1 MIQYRIK
8 KSLLLGMACL
18 GLLSVS
24 GCGSSKRYAYMQ
36 DVELAKRYSV
46 DYEHKLVVEPGD
58 RIRVA
63 VQSAYPEL
71 VAPFNGLGFQTSVPS
86 ISTVASSNSR
96 DNVSSQELRGFGYTV
111 NEKGEINF
119 PVLGWVKVS
128 GLTLDGVSRY
138 IEEQIKKSKYL
149 TDPRVETIF
158 ANFQVYMLGAL
169 NGVGDGVSSYRGGE
183 SQNAQSI
190 QNHVFLPINSIGG
203 GVLRVSD
210 KRELSILEAL
220 AYMGDLPVNANIEK
234 VMIIRRINGQ
244 FVTYCLDMKS
254 TDIYT
259 SPAFYLKQN
268 DIVYVEPLYRKS
280 DFEGVERVLQ
290 MFGYVA
296 TSITSVVALVALLRR

>member
-24 GCGSSKRYAYMQ
+24 SCGSSKRYAYMQ

-46 DYEHKLVVEPGD
+46 DYEHKLVIEPGD
-58 RIRVA
+58 RIRIS
-63 VQSAYPEL
+63 VQSDYPEL
-71 VAPFNGLGFQTSVPS
+71 VAPFNGLGFQTSVPG
-86 ISTVASSNSR
+86 
-96 DNVSSQELRGFGYTV
+96 VSSSSSVGNSTSIQEMQAFGYSV
-111 NEKGEINF
+111 NENGEINF
-119 PVLGWVKVS
+119 PVLGWVKVA
-128 GLTLDGVSRY
+128 GLTLEGVSRHL
-138 IEEQIKKSKYL
+138 ETLIKKSKYV

-158 ANFQVYMLGAL
+158 TNFQIYMLGAL
-169 NGVGDGVSSYRGGE
+169 NGVGNGAGG
-183 SQNAQSI
+183 STSVAQNAS
-190 QNHVFLPINSIGG
+190 FTAINTIGG

-220 AYMGDLPVNANIEK
+220 AYMGDLPINANIEK

-244 FVTYCLDMKS
+244 FVTYRLNMKS

-268 DIVYVEPLYRKS
+268 DIVYVEPLYRRD
-280 DFEGVERVLQ
+280 DFEGVQRVFQ
-290 MFGYVA
+290 AFGYV
-296 TSITSVVALVALLRR
+296 TTTITSVVALIALLRR

>member
-1 MIQYRIK
+1 MN
-8 KSLLLGMACL
+8 S
-18 GLLSVS
+18 
-24 GCGSSKRYAYMQ
+24 CGSAKRYAYMQ

-71 VAPFNGLGFQTSVPS
+71 VAPFNGLGFQTSVPGVS
-86 ISTVASSNSR
+86 ASNPSSGNSTSPQ
-96 DNVSSQELRGFGYTV
+96 DLRGFGYTV

-119 PVLGWVKVS
+119 PVLGWVKVA
-128 GLTLDGVSRY
+128 GLTLDGVSRH
-138 IEEQIKKSKYL
+138 IEGEIKKSKYL

-169 NGVGDGVSSYRGGE
+169 NGIGNGASSSGTSNIQNE
-183 SQNAQSI
+183 QNA
-190 QNHVFLPINSIGG
+190 VFTAINSIGG
-203 GVLRVSD
+203 GVLRISE
-210 KRELSILEAL
+210 KRDLNILEAL

-244 FVTYCLDMKS
+244 FVTYRLNMKS

-268 DIVYVEPLYRKS
+268 DIVYVEPLYRQS
-280 DFEGVERVLQ
+280 NFEGVERVLQ
-290 MFGYVA
+290 MLGYVA
-296 TSITSVVALVALLRR
+296 TTITSVVAITTLLRR

>member
-1 MIQYRIK
+1 MN
-8 KSLLLGMACL
+8 S
-18 GLLSVS
+18 
-24 GCGSSKRYAYMQ
+24 CGSAKRYAYMQ

-63 VQSAYPEL
+63 VQSDYPEL
-71 VAPFNGLGFQTSVPS
+71 VAPFNGLGFQTSVPGVPTS
-86 ISTVASSNSR
+86 SSGNST
-96 DNVSSQELRGFGYTV
+96 SSQETKGFGYTV

-119 PVLGWVKVS
+119 PVLGWVKVE

-169 NGVGDGVSSYRGGE
+169 NGVGGSGASSVY
-183 SQNAQSI
+183 SAQNAT
-190 QNHVFLPINSIGG
+190 FTAINSIGG

-210 KRELSILEAL
+210 KRDLSILEAL
-220 AYMGDLPVNANIEK
+220 AYMGDLPINANIEK

-244 FVTYCLDMKS
+244 FVTYRLNMKS

-268 DIVYVEPLYRKS
+268 DIVYVEPLYRRN
-280 DFEGVERVLQ
+280 DFEDVQRVFQ
-290 MFGYVA
+290 VFGYV
-296 TSITSVVALVALLRR
+296 TTTITSVVALIALLRR

>member
-1 MIQYRIK
+1 MIQYHIK
-8 KSLLLGMACL
+8 KSLLLGTAFL
-18 GLLSVS
+18 GLLFMNS
-24 GCGSSKRYAYMQ
+24 CGSAKRYAYMQ

-63 VQSAYPEL
+63 VQSDYPEL
-71 VAPFNGLGFQTSVPS
+71 VAPFNGLGFQTSVPGVS
-86 ISTVASSNSR
+86 ASNS
-96 DNVSSQELRGFGYTV
+96 SSGNSTSVQEMKGFGYTV

-119 PVLGWVKVS
+119 PVLGWVKVA
-128 GLTLDGVSRY
+128 GLTLDGVSRH
-138 IEEQIKKSKYL
+138 IEDQIKKSKYL

-169 NGVGDGVSSYRGGE
+169 NGVGSGNGASSYAGN
-183 SQNAQSI
+183 QNTTFTA
-190 QNHVFLPINSIGG
+190 INSIGG

-220 AYMGDLPVNANIEK
+220 AYMGDLPINANIEK

-244 FVTYCLDMKS
+244 FVTYRLNMKS

-268 DIVYVEPLYRKS
+268 DIVYVEPLYRRN
-280 DFEGVERVLQ
+280 DFEDVQRVFQ
-290 MFGYVA
+290 VFGYV
-296 TSITSVVALVALLRR
+296 TTTITSVVALIALLRR

>member
-1 MIQYRIK
+1 MN
-8 KSLLLGMACL
+8 S
-18 GLLSVS
+18 
-24 GCGSSKRYAYMQ
+24 CGSAKRYAYMQ

-46 DYEHKLVVEPGD
+46 DYEHKLVIEPGD

-63 VQSAYPEL
+63 VQSDYPEL
-71 VAPFNGLGFQTSVPS
+71 VAPFNGLGFQTSVPGV
-86 ISTVASSNSR
+86 STSSLGNST
-96 DNVSSQELRGFGYTV
+96 SSQETKGFGYTV

-119 PVLGWVKVS
+119 PVLGWVKVA
-128 GLTLDGVSRY
+128 GLTLDGVSRH
-138 IEEQIKKSKYL
+138 IEDQIKKSKYL

-169 NGVGDGVSSYRGGE
+169 NGVGSGNGASSYAAN
-183 SQNAQSI
+183 QNTTFTA
-190 QNHVFLPINSIGG
+190 INSIGG

-220 AYMGDLPVNANIEK
+220 AYMGDLPINANIEK

-244 FVTYCLDMKS
+244 FVTYRLNMTS

-290 MFGYVA
+290 MLGYV
-296 TSITSVVALVALLRR
+296 TTTITSVVALVVLLRR

>member
-1 MIQYRIK
+1 MIQYHIK
-8 KSLLLGMACL
+8 KSLLLGVACL

-24 GCGSSKRYAYMQ
+24 GCGSPKRYAYMQ

-63 VQSAYPEL
+63 VQSDYPEL
-71 VAPFNGLGFQTSVPS
+71 VAPFNGLGFQTSMPGVP
-86 ISTVASSNSR
+86 ASSSSSVNIT
-96 DNVSSQELRGFGYTV
+96 SSQEMRGFGYTV

-128 GLTLDGVSRY
+128 GLTLEGVSRHL
-138 IEEQIKKSKYL
+138 EEQIKKSKYL

-158 ANFQVYMLGAL
+158 ANFQIYMLGAL
-169 NGVGDGVSSYRGGE
+169 NGVGSGNGGSSYTE
-183 SQNAQSI
+183 NQNTTFTA
-190 QNHVFLPINSIGG
+190 INSIGG
-203 GVLRVSD
+203 GVLRVSE
-210 KRELSILEAL
+210 KKELNILEAL
-220 AYMGDLPVNANIEK
+220 AYMGDLPINANIEK

-244 FVTYCLDMKS
+244 FVTYRLNMKS

-290 MFGYVA
+290 MLGYVA
-296 TSITSVVALVALLRR
+296 TSITSVVALIVLLRR

>member
-8 KSLLLGMACL
+8 KSLLLGTAFL
-18 GLLSVS
+18 GLLFMNS
-24 GCGSSKRYAYMQ
+24 CGSAKRYAYMQ

-63 VQSAYPEL
+63 VQSDYPEL
-71 VAPFNGLGFQTSVPS
+71 VAPFNGLGFQTSVPGVS
-86 ISTVASSNSR
+86 ASNS
-96 DNVSSQELRGFGYTV
+96 SSGNSTSVQEMRGFGYTV

-119 PVLGWVKVS
+119 PVLGWVKVA
-128 GLTLDGVSRY
+128 GLTLDGVSRH
-138 IEEQIKKSKYL
+138 IEDQIKKSKYL

-169 NGVGDGVSSYRGGE
+169 NGVDSGNGASSYAGN
-183 SQNAQSI
+183 QNTTFTA
-190 QNHVFLPINSIGG
+190 INSIGG

-244 FVTYCLDMKS
+244 FVTYRLNMKS

-290 MFGYVA
+290 MLGYVA

>member
-1 MIQYRIK
+1 MN
-8 KSLLLGMACL
+8 S
-18 GLLSVS
+18 
-24 GCGSSKRYAYMQ
+24 CGSAKRYAYMQ

-46 DYEHKLVVEPGD
+46 DYEHKLVIEPGD

-63 VQSAYPEL
+63 VQSDYPEL
-71 VAPFNGLGFQTSVPS
+71 VAPFNGLGFQTSVPGV
-86 ISTVASSNSR
+86 STSSLGNST
-96 DNVSSQELRGFGYTV
+96 SSQETKGFGYTV

-119 PVLGWVKVS
+119 PVLGWVKVA
-128 GLTLDGVSRY
+128 GLTLDGVSRH
-138 IEEQIKKSKYL
+138 IEDQIKKSKYL

-169 NGVGDGVSSYRGGE
+169 NGVGSGNGASSYAGN
-183 SQNAQSI
+183 QNTTFTA
-190 QNHVFLPINSIGG
+190 INSIGG

-220 AYMGDLPVNANIEK
+220 ADMGDLPINANIEK

-244 FVTYCLDMKS
+244 FVTYRLNMKS

-268 DIVYVEPLYRKS
+268 DIVYVEPLYRRN
-280 DFEGVERVLQ
+280 DFEDVQRVFQ
-290 MFGYVA
+290 VFGYV
-296 TSITSVVALVALLRR
+296 TTTITSVVALIALLRR

>member
-1 MIQYRIK
+1 MN
-8 KSLLLGMACL
+8 S
-18 GLLSVS
+18 
-24 GCGSSKRYAYMQ
+24 CGSAKRYAYMQ

-63 VQSAYPEL
+63 VQSDYPEL
-71 VAPFNGLGFQTSVPS
+71 VAPFNGLGFQTSVPGVPTS
-86 ISTVASSNSR
+86 SSGNST
-96 DNVSSQELRGFGYTV
+96 SSQETKGFGYTV

-119 PVLGWVKVS
+119 PVLGWVKVA

-169 NGVGDGVSSYRGGE
+169 NGVGGSGASSVY
-183 SQNAQSI
+183 SAQNAT
-190 QNHVFLPINSIGG
+190 FTAINSIGG

-210 KRELSILEAL
+210 KRDLSILEAL
-220 AYMGDLPVNANIEK
+220 AYMGDLPINANIEK

-244 FVTYCLDMKS
+244 FVTYRLNMKS

-268 DIVYVEPLYRKS
+268 DIVYVEPLYRRN
-280 DFEGVERVLQ
+280 DFEDVQRVFQ
-290 MFGYVA
+290 VFGYV
-296 TSITSVVALVALLRR
+296 TTTITSVVALIALLRR

>member
-1 MIQYRIK
+1 MIQYHIK
-8 KSLLLGMACL
+8 KSLLLGTAFL
-18 GLLSVS
+18 GLLFMNS
-24 GCGSSKRYAYMQ
+24 CGSTKRYAYMQ

-46 DYEHKLVVEPGD
+46 DYEHKLVIEPGD

-63 VQSAYPEL
+63 VQSDYPEL
-71 VAPFNGLGFQTSVPS
+71 VAPFNGLGFQTSVPGV
-86 ISTVASSNSR
+86 STSSLGNST
-96 DNVSSQELRGFGYTV
+96 SSQETKGFGYTV

-119 PVLGWVKVS
+119 PVLGWVKVA
-128 GLTLDGVSRY
+128 GLTLDGVSRH
-138 IEEQIKKSKYL
+138 IEDQIKKSKYL

-169 NGVGDGVSSYRGGE
+169 NGVGSGNGASSYAAN
-183 SQNAQSI
+183 QNTTFTA
-190 QNHVFLPINSIGG
+190 INSIGG

-220 AYMGDLPVNANIEK
+220 AYMGDLPINANIEK

-244 FVTYCLDMKS
+244 FVSYRLNMKS

-268 DIVYVEPLYRKS
+268 DIVYVEPLYRRG
-280 DFEGVERVLQ
+280 DFEGVERVFQ
-290 MFGYVA
+290 AFGYV
-296 TSITSVVALVALLRR
+296 TTTITSVVALIALLRR

>member
-1 MIQYRIK
+1 MIQYHIK
-8 KSLLLGMACL
+8 KSLLLGTAFL
-18 GLLSVS
+18 GLLFMNS
-24 GCGSSKRYAYMQ
+24 CGSAKRYAYMQ

-58 RIRVA
+58 RIRIS
-63 VQSAYPEL
+63 VQSDYPEL
-71 VAPFNGLGFQTSVPS
+71 VAPFSGLGFQTSVPG
-86 ISTVASSNSR
+86 ISASNASSGNS
-96 DNVSSQELRGFGYTV
+96 NSSQEMKGFGYTV
-111 NEKGEINF
+111 NENGEINF
-119 PVLGWVKVS
+119 PVLGWVKVA
-128 GLTLDGVSRY
+128 GLTLDGVSRHL
-138 IEEQIKKSKYL
+138 ENLIKKSKYV

-158 ANFQVYMLGAL
+158 ANFQIYMLGAL
-169 NGVGDGVSSYRGGE
+169 NNLGASGNSSYNLT
-183 SQNAQSI
+183 QNSI
-190 QNHVFLPINSIGG
+190 FTAINTIGG
-203 GVLRVSD
+203 GVLRISD

-244 FVTYCLDMKS
+244 FVTYRLNMKS

-290 MFGYVA
+290 MLGYVA
-296 TSITSVVALVALLRR
+296 TSITSVVALIALLRR

>member
-24 GCGSSKRYAYMQ
+24 SCGSSKRYAYMQ

-46 DYEHKLVVEPGD
+46 DYEHKLVIEPGD
-58 RIRVA
+58 RIRIS
-63 VQSAYPEL
+63 VQSDYPEL
-71 VAPFNGLGFQTSVPS
+71 VAPFNGLGFQTSVPG
-86 ISTVASSNSR
+86 
-96 DNVSSQELRGFGYTV
+96 VSSSSSVGNSTSIQEMQAFGYSV
-111 NEKGEINF
+111 NENGEINF
-119 PVLGWVKVS
+119 PVLGWVKVA
-128 GLTLDGVSRY
+128 GLTLEGVSRHL
-138 IEEQIKKSKYL
+138 ETLIKKSKYV

-158 ANFQVYMLGAL
+158 TNFQIYMLGAL
-169 NGVGDGVSSYRGGE
+169 NGVGNGVGG
-183 SQNAQSI
+183 STSVAQNAS
-190 QNHVFLPINSIGG
+190 FTAINTIGG

-220 AYMGDLPVNANIEK
+220 AYMGDLPINANIEK

-244 FVTYCLDMKS
+244 FVTYRLNMKS

-268 DIVYVEPLYRKS
+268 DIVYVEPLYRRD
-280 DFEGVERVLQ
+280 DFEGVQRVFQ
-290 MFGYVA
+290 AFGYV
-296 TSITSVVALVALLRR
+296 TTTITSVVALIALLRR

>member
-1 MIQYRIK
+1 MIQYHIK
-8 KSLLLGMACL
+8 KSLLLGTAFL
-18 GLLSVS
+18 GLLFMNS
-24 GCGSSKRYAYMQ
+24 CGSAKRYAYMQ

-46 DYEHKLVVEPGD
+46 DSEHKLVIEPGD

-63 VQSAYPEL
+63 VQSDYPEL
-71 VAPFNGLGFQTSVPS
+71 VAPFNGLGFQTSVPGV
-86 ISTVASSNSR
+86 STSSLGNST
-96 DNVSSQELRGFGYTV
+96 SSQETKGFGYTV

-119 PVLGWVKVS
+119 PVLGWVKVA
-128 GLTLDGVSRY
+128 GLTLDGVSRH
-138 IEEQIKKSKYL
+138 IEDQIKKSKYL

-169 NGVGDGVSSYRGGE
+169 NGVGSGNGASSYAGN
-183 SQNAQSI
+183 QNTTFTA
-190 QNHVFLPINSIGG
+190 INSIGG

-220 AYMGDLPVNANIEK
+220 AYMGDLPINANIEK

-244 FVTYCLDMKS
+244 FVTYRLNMKS

-268 DIVYVEPLYRKS
+268 DIVYVEPLYRRN
-280 DFEGVERVLQ
+280 DFEDVQRVFQ
-290 MFGYVA
+290 VFGYV
-296 TSITSVVALVALLRR
+296 TTTITSVVALIALLRR

>member
-1 MIQYRIK
+1 MIQYHIK
-8 KSLLLGMACL
+8 KSLLLGTAFL
-18 GLLSVS
+18 GLLFMNS
-24 GCGSSKRYAYMQ
+24 CGSAKRYAYMQ

-46 DYEHKLVVEPGD
+46 DYEHKLVIEPGD

-63 VQSAYPEL
+63 VQSDYPEL
-71 VAPFNGLGFQTSVPS
+71 VAPFNGLGFQTSVPGV
-86 ISTVASSNSR
+86 STSSLGNST
-96 DNVSSQELRGFGYTV
+96 SSQETKGFGYTV

-119 PVLGWVKVS
+119 PVLGWVKVA
-128 GLTLDGVSRY
+128 GLTLDGVSRH
-138 IEEQIKKSKYL
+138 IEDQIKKSKYL

-169 NGVGDGVSSYRGGE
+169 NGVGSGNGASSYAGN
-183 SQNAQSI
+183 QNTTFTA
-190 QNHVFLPINSIGG
+190 INSIGG

-244 FVTYCLDMKS
+244 FVTYRLNMKS

-290 MFGYVA
+290 MLGYVA
-296 TSITSVVALVALLRR
+296 TSITSVVALVVLLRR

>member
-8 KSLLLGMACL
+8 KSLLLGTAFL
-18 GLLSVS
+18 GLLFMNS
-24 GCGSSKRYAYMQ
+24 CGSAKRYTYMQ

-71 VAPFNGLGFQTSVPS
+71 VAPFNGLGFQTSVPGVGATAANLS
-86 ISTVASSNSR
+86 SGNST
-96 DNVSSQELRGFGYTV
+96 SSQDLRGFGYTV

-119 PVLGWVKVS
+119 PVLGWVKVA
-128 GLTLDGVSRY
+128 GLTLDGVSRH

-169 NGVGDGVSSYRGGE
+169 NGIGSGASSTSNIQNE
-183 SQNAQSI
+183 QNA
-190 QNHVFLPINSIGG
+190 VFTAINSLGG
-203 GVLRVSD
+203 GVLRISE
-210 KRELSILEAL
+210 KRDLSILEAL

-244 FVTYCLDMKS
+244 FVTYRLNMKS

-268 DIVYVEPLYRKS
+268 DIVYVEPLYRQS
-280 DFEGVERVLQ
+280 NFEGVERVLQ
-290 MFGYVA
+290 MLGYVA
-296 TSITSVVALVALLRR
+296 TTITSVVAITTLLRR

>member
-1 MIQYRIK
+1 MY
-8 KSLLLGMACL
+8 S
-18 GLLSVS
+18 
-24 GCGSSKRYAYMQ
+24 CGSAKRYAYMQ

-46 DYEHKLVVEPGD
+46 DYEHKLVIEPGD

-63 VQSAYPEL
+63 VQSDYPEL
-71 VAPFNGLGFQTSVPS
+71 VAPFNGLGFQTSVPG
-86 ISTVASSNSR
+86 ISTSAS
-96 DNVSSQELRGFGYTV
+96 NVGSSTSLQEMRGFGYTV

-128 GLTLDGVSRY
+128 GLTLEGVSRH

-158 ANFQVYMLGAL
+158 ANFQIYMLGAL
-169 NGVGDGVSSYRGGE
+169 NGIGGGNA
-183 SQNAQSI
+183 SGYNGGQNAT
-190 QNHVFLPINSIGG
+190 FTAINSIGG

-210 KRELSILEAL
+210 KKELSILEAL
-220 AYMGDLPVNANIEK
+220 AYMGDLPINANIEK

-244 FVTYCLDMKS
+244 FVTYRLNMKS

-268 DIVYVEPLYRKS
+268 DILYVEPLYRQS
-280 DFEGVERVLQ
+280 NFEGVERVLQ
-290 MFGYVA
+290 TLGYV
-296 TSITSVVALVALLRR
+296 TTTITSVLAITALLRR

>member
-8 KSLLLGMACL
+8 KSLLLSTAFL
-18 GLLSVS
+18 GLLFMSS
-24 GCGSSKRYAYMQ
+24 CGSAKRYAYMQ

-63 VQSAYPEL
+63 VQSDYPEL
-71 VAPFNGLGFQTSVPS
+71 VAPFNGLGFQTSVPGVSASNSSSGNS
-86 ISTVASSNSR
+86 ISV
-96 DNVSSQELRGFGYTV
+96 QEMKGFGYTV

-119 PVLGWVKVS
+119 PVLGWVKVA
-128 GLTLDGVSRY
+128 GLTLDGVSRH

-169 NGVGDGVSSYRGGE
+169 NGLGGSGGSSGYNG
-183 SQNAQSI
+183 QNAT
-190 QNHVFLPINSIGG
+190 FTAINSIGG

-210 KRELSILEAL
+210 KRDLSILEAL
-220 AYMGDLPVNANIEK
+220 AYMGDLPVNANVEK
-234 VMIIRRINGQ
+234 VMIIRRMNGQ
-244 FVTYCLDMKS
+244 FVTYRLNMKS

-268 DIVYVEPLYRKS
+268 DIVYVEPLYRQS
-280 DFEGVERVLQ
+280 NFEGVERILQ

-296 TSITSVVALVALLRR
+296 TTITSVIAITTLLRR

>member
-8 KSLLLGMACL
+8 KSLLLGTAFL
-18 GLLSVS
+18 GLLFMNS
-24 GCGSSKRYAYMQ
+24 CGSAKRYAYMQ

-63 VQSAYPEL
+63 VQSDYPEL
-71 VAPFNGLGFQTSVPS
+71 VAPFNGLGFQTSVPGV
-86 ISTVASSNSR
+86 STSSSGNST
-96 DNVSSQELRGFGYTV
+96 SSQETKGFGYTV

-128 GLTLDGVSRY
+128 GLTLEGVSRHL
-138 IEEQIKKSKYL
+138 EEQIKKSKYL

-158 ANFQVYMLGAL
+158 ANFQIYMLGAL
-169 NGVGDGVSSYRGGE
+169 NGVGNGSTSGYNGN
-183 SQNAQSI
+183 QNAA
-190 QNHVFLPINSIGG
+190 FTAINSIGG
-203 GVLRVSD
+203 GVLRISD

-220 AYMGDLPVNANIEK
+220 AYMGDLPINANIEK

-244 FVTYCLDMKS
+244 FVTYRLNMKS

-268 DIVYVEPLYRKS
+268 DIVYVEPLYRRD
-280 DFEGVERVLQ
+280 DFEGVQRVFQ
-290 MFGYVA
+290 AFGYV
-296 TSITSVVALVALLRR
+296 TTTITSVVALIALLRR

>member
-8 KSLLLGMACL
+8 KSLLLGTAFL
-18 GLLSVS
+18 GLLFMNS
-24 GCGSSKRYAYMQ
+24 CGSAKRYAYMQ

-63 VQSAYPEL
+63 VQSDYPEL
-71 VAPFNGLGFQTSVPS
+71 VAPFNGLGFQTSVPGVS
-86 ISTVASSNSR
+86 VAASNPS
-96 DNVSSQELRGFGYTV
+96 DHGASQEMRGFGYTV

-119 PVLGWVKVS
+119 PVLGWVKVA
-128 GLTLDGVSRY
+128 GLTLDGVSRH
-138 IEEQIKKSKYL
+138 IEDQIKKSKYL

-169 NGVGDGVSSYRGGE
+169 NGVGSGNGASSYAGN
-183 SQNAQSI
+183 QNTTFTA
-190 QNHVFLPINSIGG
+190 INSIGG

-220 AYMGDLPVNANIEK
+220 AYMGDLPINANIEK

-244 FVTYCLDMKS
+244 FVTYRLNMKS

-268 DIVYVEPLYRKS
+268 DIVYVEPLYRRN
-280 DFEGVERVLQ
+280 DFEDVQRVFQ
-290 MFGYVA
+290 VFGYV
-296 TSITSVVALVALLRR
+296 TTTITSVVALIALLRR

>member
-1 MIQYRIK
+1 MIQYHIK
-8 KSLLLGMACL
+8 KSLLLGTAFL
-18 GLLSVS
+18 GLLFMNS
-24 GCGSSKRYAYMQ
+24 CGSAKRYAYMQ

-46 DYEHKLVVEPGD
+46 DYEHKLVIEPGD

-63 VQSAYPEL
+63 VQSDYPEL
-71 VAPFNGLGFQTSVPS
+71 VAPFNGLGFQTSVPGV
-86 ISTVASSNSR
+86 STSSLGNST
-96 DNVSSQELRGFGYTV
+96 SSQETKGFGYTV

-119 PVLGWVKVS
+119 PVLGWVKVA
-128 GLTLDGVSRY
+128 GLTLDGVSRH
-138 IEEQIKKSKYL
+138 IEDQIKKSKYL

-169 NGVGDGVSSYRGGE
+169 NGVDSGNGASSYAGN
-183 SQNAQSI
+183 QNTTFTA
-190 QNHVFLPINSIGG
+190 INSIGG

-244 FVTYCLDMKS
+244 FVTYRLNMKS

-290 MFGYVA
+290 MLGYVA

>member
-1 MIQYRIK
+1 MIQYHIK
-8 KSLLLGMACL
+8 KSLLLGTAFL
-18 GLLSVS
+18 GLLFMNS
-24 GCGSSKRYAYMQ
+24 CGSAKRYAYMQ

-46 DYEHKLVVEPGD
+46 DYEHKLVIEPGD

-63 VQSAYPEL
+63 VQSDYPEL
-71 VAPFNGLGFQTSVPS
+71 VAPFNGLGFQTSVPGV
-86 ISTVASSNSR
+86 STSSLGNST
-96 DNVSSQELRGFGYTV
+96 SSQETKGFGYTV

-119 PVLGWVKVS
+119 PVLGWVKVA
-128 GLTLDGVSRY
+128 GLTLDGVSRH
-138 IEEQIKKSKYL
+138 IEDQIKKSKYL

-169 NGVGDGVSSYRGGE
+169 NGVGSGNGASSYAGN
-183 SQNAQSI
+183 QNTTFTA
-190 QNHVFLPINSIGG
+190 INSIGG

-244 FVTYCLDMKS
+244 FVTYRLNMKS

-290 MFGYVA
+290 MLGYVA

>member
-1 MIQYRIK
+1 MN
-8 KSLLLGMACL
+8 S
-18 GLLSVS
+18 
-24 GCGSSKRYAYMQ
+24 CGSAKRYAYMQ

-46 DYEHKLVVEPGD
+46 DYEHKLVIEPGD

-63 VQSAYPEL
+63 VQSDYPEL
-71 VAPFNGLGFQTSVPS
+71 VAPFNGLGFQTSVPGV
-86 ISTVASSNSR
+86 STSSLGNST
-96 DNVSSQELRGFGYTV
+96 SSQETKGFGYTV

-119 PVLGWVKVS
+119 PVLGWVKVA
-128 GLTLDGVSRY
+128 GLTLDGVSRH
-138 IEEQIKKSKYL
+138 IEDQIKKSKYL

-169 NGVGDGVSSYRGGE
+169 NGVGSGNGTSSYAGN
-183 SQNAQSI
+183 QNTTTFTA
-190 QNHVFLPINSIGG
+190 INSIGG

-220 AYMGDLPVNANIEK
+220 AYMGDLPINANIEK

-244 FVTYCLDMKS
+244 FVTYRLNMKS

-268 DIVYVEPLYRKS
+268 DIVYVEPLYRRN
-280 DFEGVERVLQ
+280 DFEDVQRVFQ
-290 MFGYVA
+290 VFGYV
-296 TSITSVVALVALLRR
+296 TTTITSVVALIALLRR

>member
-1 MIQYRIK
+1 MIQYHIK
-8 KSLLLGMACL
+8 KSLLLGTAFL
-18 GLLSVS
+18 GLLFMNS
-24 GCGSSKRYAYMQ
+24 CGSAKRYAYMQ

-63 VQSAYPEL
+63 VQSDYPEL
-71 VAPFNGLGFQTSVPS
+71 VAPFNGLGFQTSVPGV
-86 ISTVASSNSR
+86 STSSLGNST
-96 DNVSSQELRGFGYTV
+96 SSQETKGFGYTV

-119 PVLGWVKVS
+119 PVLGWVKVA
-128 GLTLDGVSRY
+128 GLTLDGVSRH
-138 IEEQIKKSKYL
+138 IEDQIKKSKYL

-169 NGVGDGVSSYRGGE
+169 NGVGSGNGASSYAGN
-183 SQNAQSI
+183 QNTTTFTA
-190 QNHVFLPINSIGG
+190 INSIGG

-220 AYMGDLPVNANIEK
+220 AYMGDLPINANIEK

-244 FVTYCLDMKS
+244 FVTYRLNMKS

-268 DIVYVEPLYRKS
+268 DIVYVEPLYRRN
-280 DFEGVERVLQ
+280 DFEDVQRVFQ
-290 MFGYVA
+290 VFGYV
-296 TSITSVVALVALLRR
+296 TTTITSVVALIALLRR

>member
-1 MIQYRIK
+1 MIQYHIK
-8 KSLLLGMACL
+8 KSLLLGTAFL
-18 GLLSVS
+18 GLLFMNS
-24 GCGSSKRYAYMQ
+24 CGSAKRYAYMQ

-63 VQSAYPEL
+63 VQSDYPEL
-71 VAPFNGLGFQTSVPS
+71 VAPFNGLGFQTSVPGVPTS
-86 ISTVASSNSR
+86 SSGNST
-96 DNVSSQELRGFGYTV
+96 SSQETKGFGYTV

-119 PVLGWVKVS
+119 PVLGWVKVE

-169 NGVGDGVSSYRGGE
+169 NGVGGSGASSVY
-183 SQNAQSI
+183 SAQNAT
-190 QNHVFLPINSIGG
+190 FTAINSIGG

-210 KRELSILEAL
+210 KRDLSILEAL
-220 AYMGDLPVNANIEK
+220 AYMGDLPINANIEK

-244 FVTYCLDMKS
+244 FVTYRLNMKS

-268 DIVYVEPLYRKS
+268 DIVYVEPLYRRN
-280 DFEGVERVLQ
+280 DFEDVQRVFQ
-290 MFGYVA
+290 VFGYV
-296 TSITSVVALVALLRR
+296 TTTITSVVALIALLRR

>member
-1 MIQYRIK
+1 MIQYHIK
-8 KSLLLGMACL
+8 KSLLLGTAFL
-18 GLLSVS
+18 GLLFMSS
-24 GCGSSKRYAYMQ
+24 CGSAKRYAYMQ

-63 VQSAYPEL
+63 VQSDYPEL
-71 VAPFNGLGFQTSVPS
+71 VAPFNGLGFQTSMPGVP
-86 ISTVASSNSR
+86 ASSSSSVNIT
-96 DNVSSQELRGFGYTV
+96 SSQEMRGFGYTV

-128 GLTLDGVSRY
+128 GLTLEGVSRHL
-138 IEEQIKKSKYL
+138 EEQIKKSKYL

-158 ANFQVYMLGAL
+158 ANFQIYMLGAL
-169 NGVGDGVSSYRGGE
+169 NGVGNGSTSGSVYNG
-183 SQNAQSI
+183 SQNAE
-190 QNHVFLPINSIGG
+190 FTAINSIGG
-203 GVLRVSD
+203 GVLRISD

-220 AYMGDLPVNANIEK
+220 AYMGDLPINANIEK

-244 FVTYCLDMKS
+244 FVTYRLNMKS

-268 DIVYVEPLYRKS
+268 DIVYVEPLYRRD
-280 DFEGVERVLQ
+280 DFEGVQRVFQ
-290 MFGYVA
+290 AFGYV
-296 TSITSVVALVALLRR
+296 TTTITSVVALIALLRR

>member
-1 MIQYRIK
+1 MIQYHIK
-8 KSLLLGMACL
+8 KSLLLGTAFL
-18 GLLSVS
+18 GLLFMNS
-24 GCGSSKRYAYMQ
+24 CGSAKRYAYMQ

-63 VQSAYPEL
+63 VQSDYPEL
-71 VAPFNGLGFQTSVPS
+71 VAPFNGLGFQTSVPGVPTS
-86 ISTVASSNSR
+86 SSGNST
-96 DNVSSQELRGFGYTV
+96 SSQETKGFGYTV

-119 PVLGWVKVS
+119 PVLGWVKVA
-128 GLTLDGVSRY
+128 GLTLDGVSRH

-169 NGVGDGVSSYRGGE
+169 NGIGSGASSTSNAQNE
-183 SQNAQSI
+183 QNA
-190 QNHVFLPINSIGG
+190 VFTAINSIGG
-203 GVLRVSD
+203 GVLRISE
-210 KRELSILEAL
+210 KRDLNILEAL

-244 FVTYCLDMKS
+244 FVTYRLNMKS

-268 DIVYVEPLYRKS
+268 DIVYVEPLYRQGNY
-280 DFEGVERVLQ
+280 EGIERALQ
-290 MFGYVA
+290 MLGYVA
-296 TSITSVVALVALLRR
+296 TTITSVVAITTLLRR

>member
-1 MIQYRIK
+1 MN
-8 KSLLLGMACL
+8 S
-18 GLLSVS
+18 
-24 GCGSSKRYAYMQ
+24 CGSAKRYAYMQ

-63 VQSAYPEL
+63 VQSDYPEL
-71 VAPFNGLGFQTSVPS
+71 VAPFNGLGFQTSVPGVS
-86 ISTVASSNSR
+86 ASNS
-96 DNVSSQELRGFGYTV
+96 SSGNSTSVQEMKGFGYTV

-119 PVLGWVKVS
+119 PVLGWVKVA
-128 GLTLDGVSRY
+128 GLTLDGVSRH
-138 IEEQIKKSKYL
+138 IEDQIKKSKYL

-169 NGVGDGVSSYRGGE
+169 NGVGSGNGASSYAGN
-183 SQNAQSI
+183 QNTTFTA
-190 QNHVFLPINSIGG
+190 INSIGG

-244 FVTYCLDMKS
+244 FVTYRLNMKS

-290 MFGYVA
+290 MLGYVA
-296 TSITSVVALVALLRR
+296 TSITSVVALVVLLRR

>member
-1 MIQYRIK
+1 MIQYHIK
-8 KSLLLGMACL
+8 KSLLLGVACL

-24 GCGSSKRYAYMQ
+24 GCGSPKRYAYMQ

-63 VQSAYPEL
+63 VQSDYPEL
-71 VAPFNGLGFQTSVPS
+71 VAPFNGLGFQTSMPGVP
-86 ISTVASSNSR
+86 ASSSSSVNSS
-96 DNVSSQELRGFGYTV
+96 SSQEMRGFGYTV

-128 GLTLDGVSRY
+128 GLTLEGVSRHL
-138 IEEQIKKSKYL
+138 EEQIKKSKYL

-158 ANFQVYMLGAL
+158 ANFQIYMLGAL
-169 NGVGDGVSSYRGGE
+169 NGVGNGSTSGSIYNGN
-183 SQNAQSI
+183 QNAA
-190 QNHVFLPINSIGG
+190 FTAINSIGG
-203 GVLRVSD
+203 GVLRISD

-220 AYMGDLPVNANIEK
+220 AYMGDLPINANIEK

-244 FVTYCLDMKS
+244 FVTYRLNMKS

-268 DIVYVEPLYRKS
+268 DIVYVEPLYRRD
-280 DFEGVERVLQ
+280 DFEGVQRVFQ
-290 MFGYVA
+290 AFGYV
-296 TSITSVVALVALLRR
+296 TTTITSVVALIALLRR

>member
-1 MIQYRIK
+1 MIQYHIK
-8 KSLLLGMACL
+8 KSLLLGTAFL
-18 GLLSVS
+18 GLLFMNS
-24 GCGSSKRYAYMQ
+24 CGSAKRYAYMQ

-46 DYEHKLVVEPGD
+46 DYEHKLVIEPGD

-63 VQSAYPEL
+63 VQSDYPEL
-71 VAPFNGLGFQTSVPS
+71 VAPFNGLGFQTSVPGV
-86 ISTVASSNSR
+86 STSSLGNST
-96 DNVSSQELRGFGYTV
+96 SSQETKGFGYTV

-119 PVLGWVKVS
+119 PVLGWVKVA
-128 GLTLDGVSRY
+128 GLTLDGVSRH
-138 IEEQIKKSKYL
+138 IEDQIKKSKYL

-169 NGVGDGVSSYRGGE
+169 NGVDSGNGASSYAGN
-183 SQNAQSI
+183 QNTTFTA
-190 QNHVFLPINSIGG
+190 INSIGG

-244 FVTYCLDMKS
+244 FVTYRLNMKS

-290 MFGYVA
+290 MLGYVA
-296 TSITSVVALVALLRR
+296 TSITSVVALVVLLRR